1 LFISLVEL
9 KTYPDTTLLI
19 YAEELYPRLVYTVDT
34 IFPFPAV
41 LTDSWE
47 TFLTHQGPRIN
58 YSLQSSGALIP
69 QVVPQGLLAETDI
82 HVQQIVCFEWEGLK
96 AFFPTAG
103 TIPFDFFA
111 ASFYLISRY
120 EEYLP
125 HQQDQY
131 GRYIQENSL
140 AYRENFL
147 HLPLIQLW
155 VKKITEY
162 CSDKGFNKKLP
173 AFRRPFLFIPTYDI
187 DIAYSYL
194 HHSLY
199 RNSIGYFRD
208 LIQGKMQLTSE
219 RLRVLSGVQQD
230 PYDVYEW
237 LDLLHSSLQLKPLY
251 FFLLA
256 KHRKGRDKNL
266 SSHRDAMKSLIRHHA
281 ARYITGIHP
290 SIQSNGSLAILK
302 EETDTLRFITGKEVA
317 VSRQHYIQ
325 LRFPDTYR
333 SLQEAG
339 IQEDYSMGYPGING
353 FRASYAAPFNWFD
366 LSANAITA
374 LRVHPFCFMDATAIF
389 NQRSDL
395 MEAANELQYY
405 FDTVKDTGGE
415 CITIFHNN
423 FLTKQPA
430 FESWRNMYADFLLQN
445 LTR

>member
-1 LFISLVEL
+1 M
-9 KTYPDTTLLI
+9 KTYSDTTLLI
-19 YAEELYPRLVYTVDT
+19 FTEKLYPRLVYTVDT
-34 IFPFPAV
+34 IFPFPAA

-47 TFLTHQGPRIN
+47 AFLVHRGPRIN
-58 YSLQSSGALIP
+58 YAERTCNESIP
-69 QVVPQGLLAETDI
+69 QILPQGLLAEADI
-82 HVQQIVCFEWEGLK
+82 REQQIVCIEWEGLK

-103 TIPFDFFA
+103 NIPFDFFS

-131 GRYIQENSL
+131 GRYVHENSL
-140 AYRENFL
+140 AFRENFL
-147 HLPLIQLW
+147 HQPLIQLW
-155 VKKITEY
+155 VQKIMEY
-162 CSDKGFNKKLP
+162 CSGNAFNMRLP
-173 AFRRPFLFIPTYDI
+173 PFRRPFHFIPTYDI

-199 RNSIGYFRD
+199 RNSMGYFRD
-208 LIQGKMQLTSE
+208 LIQGKMELTSE

-230 PYDVYEW
+230 PYDIYEW

-256 KHRKGRDKNL
+256 KHRKGQDKNL
-266 SSHRDAMKSLIRHHA
+266 PPHHDAMQRLIQHHA
-281 ARYITGIHP
+281 ARYTIGIHP
-290 SIQSNGSLAILK
+290 STQSNGNLLLLK
-302 EETDTLRFITGKEVA
+302 QETDTLRFITGKAVP

-325 LRFPDTYR
+325 LVFPDTYR

-353 FRASYAAPFNWFD
+353 FRASFAAPFYWFD
-366 LSANAITA
+366 LSANATTT
-374 LRVHPFCFMDATAIF
+374 LRVHPFCFMDATSIF

-405 FDTVKDTGGE
+405 FDTVKAAGGE

-430 FESWRNMYADFLLQN
+430 FEGRRNMYADFLLRN